1 MVSNAGRFKVRTN
14 GESLTF
20 IKAPLMWLNP
30 RTRLRPSLRHDFMSS
45 RLAVV
50 LNGTL
55 QLEYHRDKPLPEAQ
69 RQYLDR
75 MDHFMDSG
83 IALGGVQIDAPD
95 QLQRAQFVASSLIQ
109 SLRNDNESLA
119 AASCA
124 YLATRI
130 PELRQVK
137 ATDVNAQQSIDLV
150 FDKDYVPE
158 QTIKFVKPES
168 LKNKP

>member
-1 MVSNAGRFKVRTN
+1 
-14 GESLTF
+14 
-20 IKAPLMWLNP
+20 
-30 RTRLRPSLRHDFMSS
+30 MSS
-45 RLAVV
+45 KLAVV

-75 MDHFMDSG
+75 MDHIMDSG
-83 IALGGVQIDAPD
+83 IELGGVKIAAPD
-95 QLQRAQFVASSLIQ
+95 HLQRAQFVANGLIQ
-109 SLRNDNESLA
+109 SLHDDNESLA

-137 ATDVNAQQSIDLV
+137 ASEANDQRSIDLV

>member
-1 MVSNAGRFKVRTN
+1 
-14 GESLTF
+14 
-20 IKAPLMWLNP
+20 
-30 RTRLRPSLRHDFMSS
+30 MSS
-45 RLAVV
+45 ILAVV

-55 QLEYHRDKPLPEAQ
+55 QLEYHRDKPLPDAQ
-69 RQYLDR
+69 HQYLDR
-75 MDHFMDSG
+75 MDQFMDSG
-83 IALGGVQIDAPD
+83 ITLGGVRINAPD

-109 SLRNDNESLA
+109 SLHDDNESLA

-130 PELRQVK
+130 PELRQIK
-137 ATDVNAQQSIDLV
+137 ATEVNEQRSIDLV
-150 FDKDYVPE
+150 FDKHYVPE

>member
-1 MVSNAGRFKVRTN
+1 
-14 GESLTF
+14 
-20 IKAPLMWLNP
+20 
-30 RTRLRPSLRHDFMSS
+30 MSS
-45 RLAVV
+45 KLAVV

-55 QLEYHRDKPLPEAQ
+55 QLEYHRDKPLPEVQ
-69 RQYLDR
+69 RLYLDR
-75 MDHFMDSG
+75 MDQIMDNG
-83 IALGGVQIDAPD
+83 IELGGIQIAAPD
-95 QLQRAQFVASSLIQ
+95 QLQRAQFVASGLIQ
-109 SLRNDNESLA
+109 SLHDDNESLA

-137 ATDVNAQQSIDLV
+137 ASEANDQRSIDLV

>member
-1 MVSNAGRFKVRTN
+1 
-14 GESLTF
+14 
-20 IKAPLMWLNP
+20 
-30 RTRLRPSLRHDFMSS
+30 MSS
-45 RLAVV
+45 KLAVV

-69 RQYLDR
+69 RQFLDR
-75 MDHFMDSG
+75 MDQTMDKG
-83 IALGGVQIDAPD
+83 IELGGIQIAAPD
-95 QLQRAQFVASSLIQ
+95 QLQRAQFVANGLIQ
-109 SLRNDNESLA
+109 SLHDDNESLA

-137 ATDVNAQQSIDLV
+137 ASEVNKQRSIDLV

>member
-1 MVSNAGRFKVRTN
+1 
-14 GESLTF
+14 
-20 IKAPLMWLNP
+20 
-30 RTRLRPSLRHDFMSS
+30 MSS
-45 RLAVV
+45 KLAVV

-75 MDHFMDSG
+75 MDQSMDKG
-83 IALGGVQIDAPD
+83 IELGGVQTAAPD
-95 QLQRAQFVASSLIQ
+95 QLQRAQFVASGLIQ
-109 SLRNDNESLA
+109 SLHDDNESLA

-137 ATDVNAQQSIDLV
+137 ASEANDQRSIDLV

-158 QTIKFVKPES
+158 QPIKFVKPES

>member
-1 MVSNAGRFKVRTN
+1 
-14 GESLTF
+14 
-20 IKAPLMWLNP
+20 
-30 RTRLRPSLRHDFMSS
+30 MSS
-45 RLAVV
+45 ILAVV

-75 MDHFMDSG
+75 MDQFMDSG
-83 IALGGVQIDAPD
+83 IALGGERIAAPN
-95 QLQRAQFVASSLIQ
+95 QLQRAQFVAGSLIQ
-109 SLRNDNESLA
+109 SLHDDNESLA

-137 ATDVNAQQSIDLV
+137 ATEVSEQRNIDLV
-150 FDKDYVPE
+150 FDKNYVPE

-168 LKNKP
+168 LKNKL

>member
-1 MVSNAGRFKVRTN
+1 
-14 GESLTF
+14 
-20 IKAPLMWLNP
+20 
-30 RTRLRPSLRHDFMSS
+30 MSS
-45 RLAVV
+45 ILAVV

-75 MDHFMDSG
+75 MDQFMDSG
-83 IALGGVQIDAPD
+83 IALGGERITTPN
-95 QLQRAQFVASSLIQ
+95 QLQRAQFVASSLMQ
-109 SLRNDNESLA
+109 SLHDDNESLA

-137 ATDVNAQQSIDLV
+137 AIEVNDQRNIDLV

-158 QTIKFVKPES
+158 QTIKFVKLES

>member
-1 MVSNAGRFKVRTN
+1 
-14 GESLTF
+14 
-20 IKAPLMWLNP
+20 
-30 RTRLRPSLRHDFMSS
+30 MSS
-45 RLAVV
+45 KLAVV

-75 MDHFMDSG
+75 MDHIMDSG
-83 IALGGVQIDAPD
+83 IELGGVQIAAPD
-95 QLQRAQFVASSLIQ
+95 HLQRAQFVANGLIQ
-109 SLRNDNESLA
+109 SLHDDNESLA

-137 ATDVNAQQSIDLV
+137 ASEANDQRSIDLV